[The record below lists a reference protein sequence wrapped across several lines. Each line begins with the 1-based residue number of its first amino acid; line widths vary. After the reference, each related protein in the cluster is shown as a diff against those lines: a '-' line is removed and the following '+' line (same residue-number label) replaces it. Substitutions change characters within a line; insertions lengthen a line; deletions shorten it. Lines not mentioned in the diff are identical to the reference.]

1 MKSNA
6 AFKLSEPSDVRG
18 EVHDTLTTALFGT
31 DAGKDAM
38 VVIASPDRPMPEA
51 ILEPGSEN
59 PIADIIDISERG
71 GVTAISP
78 SPDQPMSEPTGE
90 KSTVERPEIGQPE
103 SATVDI
109 AAAESAVPETVI
121 DPEIDPESDI
131 VGACD
136 EVVTKVY
143 GGNLEQINGVFYS
156 YRNGYWSALHPDV
169 GLLKRIFDFYGWKVP
184 MDTIHTLIKYL
195 RIRQSETSFVPPPDD
210 HLICLPNGTLD
221 PRAGRLMGHDPKY
234 RLRNLLNIPW
244 DPEAT
249 CPEFMNF
256 LDSIFRDDADKL
268 EKIRFLQQWA
278 GYLLIPTTHQ
288 QKFLWLIGAGANGKS
303 VLLKVL
309 EALVGKENA
318 SHVNLD
324 RLGDRFSSA
333 HLEGKLLNISSELS
347 PEATL
352 SENNLKAITAS
363 DTIHAERK
371 GKDGYSF
378 TPYARLIAS
387 ANELPRL
394 RDLTPGFHRR
404 AIILTFNRSFEE
416 HEQDRGLEAK
426 LLAEL
431 AGILVWAVEGLKDLL
446 AAQHLSIPPSSQQA
460 VSQYFKEADSVA
472 LFAEELLVKLA
483 PDSSPSAGLI
493 PLTLYGMYKEYC
505 QDNGLMCPSNVTFG
519 KRLARLGYEKRRSNG
534 SDYWQV
540 QRKPRAM
547 ADADRSP
554 VDDEICKI
562 STKTLEEAFADN

>member
-1 MKSNA
+1 MRA
-6 AFKLSEPSDVRG
+6 DFRDDPIAPFP
-18 EVHDTLTTALFGT
+18 AL
-31 DAGKDAM
+31 
-38 VVIASPDRPMPEA
+38 ASPELKVMSDDCVVGDDANDPA
-51 ILEPGSEN
+51 IELASEN
-59 PIADIIDISERG
+59 PGTEKLGTHDQEDPAS
-71 GVTAISP
+71 TLPFHSSP
-78 SPDQPMSEPTGE
+78 AQSVLDDLILPDQDNMVGAAEDVLRKLFGGKLEYIAREFHTYRDGRWLLLDEMVDLKKRIWTAYGRKVPLVAIDSLIKHLGTMCAE
-90 KSTVERPEIGQPE
+90 KSF
-103 SATVDI
+103 A
-109 AAAESAVPETVI
+109 
-121 DPEIDPESDI
+121 
-131 VGACD
+131 
-136 EVVTKVY
+136 
-143 GGNLEQINGVFYS
+143 
-156 YRNGYWSALHPDV
+156 
-169 GLLKRIFDFYGWKVP
+169 
-184 MDTIHTLIKYL
+184 
-195 RIRQSETSFVPPPDD
+195 PPPDD

-221 PRAGRLMGHDPKY
+221 PRKGTLLEHDPAY

-249 CPEFMNF
+249 CPEFLNF

-309 EALVGKENA
+309 EALVGRDNA

-324 RLGDRFSSA
+324 RLGERFSPSL
-333 HLEGKLLNISSELS
+333 LEGKLLNISSELS

-352 SENNLKAITAS
+352 SENNLKAITAG

-394 RDLTPGFHRR
+394 RDLSNGFHRR

-416 HEQDRGLEAK
+416 HEQDRGLEGK

-431 AGILVWAVEGLKDLL
+431 TGILVWAVEGLKDLL
-446 AAQHLSIPPSSQQA
+446 TAEHFSIPPSSQQA

-472 LFAEELLVKLA
+472 LFAEELLVKLV
-483 PDSSPSAGLI
+483 PDSSPSAGLKS
-493 PLTLYGMYKEYC
+493 TALYGMYKDYC
-505 QDNGLMCPSNVTFG
+505 RDNGFMVPTHITFG

-540 QRKPRAM
+540 QRKMSAM
-547 ADADRSP
+547 ADVGRRP
-554 VDDEICKI
+554 VDDEICGI
-562 STKTLEEAFADN
+562 STKTLEEEFADD